1 MIRRRFLAT
10 LPAFATTGLMIPS
23 LMGNQSPQLPPTS
36 QASLLR
42 DLKYGKLAKLVRAQ
56 TGKVVLV
63 DLWRHD

>member
-10 LPAFATTGLMIPS
+10 LPALATAS
-23 LMGNQSPQLPPTS
+23 LMFSPLKGSQAPILPPT
-36 QASLLR
+36 APVSLLR
-42 DLKYGKLAKLVRAQ
+42 DLKYAELGRLVRAQ